1 MKKARF
7 ARTMV
12 ALLMVIAPVAAS
24 AQGTQTDDFKKAI
37 DSLSESQKAILKE
50 LQEIHKLLAQQGQGR
65 PAADALP
72 IAPVNVDKEP
82 FKGNPNAKVAVIE
95 FSDFQ
100 CPFCGRYDKDTYPA
114 ILKDYVD
121 TGKVKYVWRDY
132 PLDFHQNAEKAAE
145 AAHCAGEQGKFWDM
159 HDRLFANQQNI
170 AAADLPKHAE
180 ALGLNV
186 SLFQQCLDSG
196 RFATEIKKDIADAG
210 GAGIS
215 GTPSFLIGVVQPN
228 GSVKITKK
236 LVGAKSYAEFK
247 SAIDSVLM
255 PPGGG
260 GGTR

>member
-1 MKKARF
+1 MRPV
-7 ARTMV
+7 RTAV
-12 ALLMVIAPVAAS
+12 VVLMLAS
-24 AQGTQTDDFKKAI
+24 ASAWGQSTQPDDLKKAI
-37 DSLSESQKAILKE
+37 DSLNETQKAILKE
-50 LQEIHKLLAQQGQGR
+50 LQGIRTLLAQQGQAR

-72 IAPVNVDKEP
+72 TTPMDISKEP
-82 FKGNPNAKVAVIE
+82 FKGASNAKVAVIE

-132 PLDFHQNAEKAAE
+132 PLEFHQNAEKAAE

-196 RFATEIKKDIADAG
+196 RFATDIKKDIADAG

-228 GSVKITKK
+228 GSVRITKK
-236 LVGAKSYAEFK
+236 LVGAKSYSEFK
-247 SAIDSVLM
+247 SAIDAVLT
-255 PPGGG
+255 PPAGG
-260 GGTR
+260 GGTQ